1 MAPRA
6 AVFDFNGTLS
16 DDEPILYRIYADMF
30 EAHGRPLSQQEYVDE
45 LAGHSE
51 EEIIGRW
58 LGADRPDLDELVAER
73 IARYRDA
80 VADGSTVYQEVREAV
95 RYAAERMPVAIV
107 SGAVREEIVPVVEA
121 SGLAPHLSAIVA
133 AEDVVAG
140 KPHPEGYLRA
150 LALLGDGIRAGEV
163 LVFEDTEVGV
173 LSALVA
179 GLRCIAVRGT
189 MGEDRLVAAE
199 RVVDELDEAVVREV
213 LGLA

>member
-173 LSALVA
+173 ASAKAA
-179 GLRCIAVRGT
+179 GMRCVGITRTLGAARLAGADELIPAVDLAAVR
-189 MGEDRLVAAE
+189 RL
-199 RVVDELDEAVVREV
+199 
-213 LGLA
+213 LA